1 MCDDLIEDGFEAK
14 NDAFDEVIANLTSMC
29 QELSD
34 FLPEEETSDSV
45 GTKCFLHFIST
56 CILGIS
62 LIGIRLEATF
72 LYK

>member
-1 MCDDLIEDGFEAK
+1 MCDDLIKDGLEAK

-45 GTKCFLHFIST
+45 GTHGLNVYT
-56 CILGIS
+56 LM
-62 LIGIRLEATF
+62 
-72 LYK
+72 